1 MTISTSRCA
10 ACLIGRSMLLNV
22 ILYMRNML
30 PSQGV
35 CFYYDGAS
43 AAALLHATGVR
54 AAPNQSSTNEKSR
67 LQIAGGFLL

>member
-1 MTISTSRCA
+1 
-10 ACLIGRSMLLNV
+10 MLLNS
-22 ILYMRNML
+22 ILDMRHTFS
-30 PSQGV
+30 SQGV
-35 CFYYDGAS
+35 CSHCDGAS